1 MTVSI
6 IKPIYTLIAAS
17 LVANTLM
24 VKAAAAAPQIPAEVM
39 ASYAQAI
46 QGDTSSTEKTFDLL
60 TALQKEHPRSALIN
74 TVLGSTETMM
84 GRDAWTPWNKMEYVD
99 KGLSRM
105 DKAVKLLQADD
116 HKETFEGTPVSLWV
130 KTTVGC
136 TFIEMPEMFHR
147 LDAGYQLLENM
158 IKSEE
163 VKPLPFAMKAYA
175 YFCAGKAASLA
186 GEPEA
191 AQRYL
196 NTLLANVPGSPQA
209 IEAKALLAEI
219 VDEKKL

>member
-1 MTVSI
+1 MTISKR
-6 IKPIYTLIAAS
+6 KPISPLIAAS
-17 LVANTLM
+17 LVASTLM
-24 VKAAAAAPQIPAEVM
+24 VKTAAAAPQIPAEVM
-39 ASYAQAI
+39 EYYAQAT

-84 GRDAWTPWNKMEYVD
+84 GRDAWMPWNKMEYVE

-116 HKETFEGTPVSLWV
+116 YTETFESTPVSLWV

-147 LDAGYQLLENM
+147 LDAGYQLLENT
-158 IKSEE
+158 INSEE
-163 VKPLPFAMKAYA
+163 VKPLPFAMKVNA

-191 AQRYL
+191 SQRYL
-196 NTLLANVPGSPQA
+196 NTMLANVPGSPQA
-209 IEAKALLAEI
+209 VEAKALLAEI
-219 VDEKKL
+219 VDEKSL